1 MNETNLTMQEQQAL
15 QKFVNY
21 LQKTIPDQIKILALF
36 GSKVRGDSQQDSDID
51 VLVILAREDRQLR
64 REILKQAARIS
75 LDYDILLSPRVI
87 SAERWEQMRDFSL
100 YRNVVREAAGLDI
113 VGGNLRL
120 EPAES
125 VFSVGA

>member
-1 MNETNLTMQEQQAL
+1 MQEQQAL
-15 QKFVNY
+15 HKFVNY
-21 LQKTIPDQIKILALF
+21 LQETIPDQIKILALF

-75 LDYDILLSPRVI
+75 LDYDLLLSPRVI

-100 YRNVVREAAGLDI
+100 YRNVVREAAGLGI